1 MLKLSIIMAII
12 GHILCGIGDCLM
24 SYSRKG
30 RLDFKNIQDPEK
42 MAVMFKDMPLS
53 YPLISMILGTFAVA
67 LFGFGYFA
75 LSDWMKD
82 YSVIASNMMFI
93 SAVLF
98 LIPIVTHHVFCGVVE
113 WVYIRLGCK
122 EEVLKAVLELQKKTI
137 STMIVG
143 YLALLVFLVT
153 LFVMVITGKT
163 SLPIWGCL
171 FNTLVF
177 MIAMLPTKL
186 PEKGNIAGALMY
198 LGLLFLI

>member
-1 MLKLSIIMAII
+1 MMKLSIIMAII

-30 RLDFKNIQDPEK
+30 RLDFKNIQDPQK

-53 YPLISMILGTFAVA
+53 YPLISMVLGTFAIT

-75 LSDWMKD
+75 LSDWMKH

-153 LFVMVITGKT
+153 LFVMIITEKT
-163 SLPIWGCL
+163 NLPMWGCL

-186 PEKGNIAGALMY
+186 PAKGNIAGTLMY